1 MTGDALEN
9 ARQRL
14 RADRIVQRDHLMVLA
29 AFVRR
34 DAHVRAALAHLLVAY
49 PAQRRH
55 ERGAAH
61 VARKSQATSTSSRT

>member
-9 ARQRL
+9 ARQCL
-14 RADRIVQRDHLMVLA
+14 RADRIVQRDHLMVLTP
-29 AFVRR
+29 RLR
-34 DAHVRAALAHLLVAY
+34 GDAHVRAALAHLLVAH

-61 VARKSQATSTSSRT
+61 VARKPQATSTSSRT